1 MKLFRATI
9 TMERDEEIHISDILV
24 MAEDEKRAKKL
35 LEKELKE
42 SWENYKIMAIGEVE
56 QNEKVLGVVLTQYIY
71 INEF

>member
-56 QNEKVLGVVLTQYIY
+56 QKEKVLGVVLTQ
-71 INEF
+71 